1 MANGYVWWNYSSA
14 VYSGYVWNRSG
25 TNEMWTFIQNLD
37 DACLIVIDGQTVLS
51 GRLGDMA
58 TRIVTVPVTPGPH
71 SIELRFTENTGG
83 DGPWSGVIPWAIG
96 IKEGAVSTTWQ
107 DYAML
112 ADPGDGSLLTTGLPA
127 DYSDDSFD
135 LASGATLDL
144 GGGECA
150 IGTLTG
156 DGTVANGTFAP
167 GSVYRVKI
175 DGATSTCVTFNGV
188 DLANLTVMPADAAS
202 AEPTATTYVIATGS
216 INTKP
221 ALSGFPSK
229 YKLIIGGNG
238 TQLLLTSQGGAVL
251 LLK

>member
-1 MANGYVWWNYSSA
+1 MT
-14 VYSGYVWNRSG
+14 G
-25 TNEMWTFIQNLD
+25 T
-37 DACLIVIDGQTVLS
+37 
-51 GRLGDMA
+51 
-58 TRIVTVPVTPGPH
+58 VTLPPGPH
-71 SIELRFTENTGG
+71 AIELRFTENGGG

-96 IKEGAVSTTWQ
+96 IKVGAASTTWQ

-112 ADPGDGSLLTTGLPA
+112 ADPGDGSLLTTSMPA

-156 DGTVANGTFAP
+156 DGTVANGSFAAD
-167 GSVYRVKI
+167 SVYRVKI
-175 DGATSTCVTFNGV
+175 DGETSSCVTFNGV
-188 DLANLTVMPADAAS
+188 DLTNLTVMPADAAS
-202 AEPTATTYVIATGS
+202 AEPTAPMYIIATGA

-221 ALSGFPSK
+221 TLSGFPSK
-229 YKLIIGGNG
+229 YKLIVANNG
-238 TQLLLTSQGGAVL
+238 TQLWLTSQGGTVL